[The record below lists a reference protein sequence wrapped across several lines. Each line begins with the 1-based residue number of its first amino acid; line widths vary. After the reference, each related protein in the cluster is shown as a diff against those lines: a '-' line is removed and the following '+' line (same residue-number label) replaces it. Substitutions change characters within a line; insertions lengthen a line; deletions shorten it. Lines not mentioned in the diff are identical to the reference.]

1 MPQTKQPQTQTSSD
15 LSGPFST
22 ARPVTIGVIKIVMAA
37 GQWTRHAA
45 WQAVVRSWVADVRK
59 NANPPHPSS
68 ASQPTP
74 PPFAASTPKDTC
86 KYILLSHYMAEFF
99 PVMCY
104 PVIHVLYVVIGFVRV
119 TWDVSIPWD
128 FYEKCDKHY
137 FSCWCVSDTPSNSK
151 CCCVSSTHRCCR
163 GKLVTQCCCCVSTTK
178 CCCVFTTQCGCSWWS
193 TSSCGRPVKQ
203 SWHIT
208 DGQCYVLTITTF
220 TLLGH
225 STIPLRFAA
234 VLCFLLLFVVFASK
248 NVPNSSRIGTFRKYR
263 M

>member
-1 MPQTKQPQTQTSSD
+1 MDGFWLTNLNWCMGSMPQTKQPQTQTSSD

-99 PVMCY
+99 SCN
-104 PVIHVLYVVIGFVRV
+104 VLSR
-119 TWDVSIPWD
+119 
-128 FYEKCDKHY
+128 
-137 FSCWCVSDTPSNSK
+137 NSRT
-151 CCCVSSTHRCCR
+151 V
-163 GKLVTQCCCCVSTTK
+163 
-178 CCCVFTTQCGCSWWS
+178 CGDWFC
-193 TSSCGRPVKQ
+193 Q
-203 SWHIT
+203 SYL
-208 DGQCYVLTITTF
+208 GCF
-220 TLLGH
+220 NTL
-225 STIPLRFAA
+225 R
-234 VLCFLLLFVVFASK
+234 LLWKVW
-248 NVPNSSRIGTFRKYR
+248 
-263 M
+263 